1 MIHISKPQIILGL
14 IFVLA
19 FVLRIYGLNWDQGFH
34 LHPDE
39 RFLTMLATDISLP
52 HSLKLF

>member
-1 MIHISKPQIILGL
+1 MTHITKHQIILGL

-34 LHPDE
+34 LHPE
-39 RFLTMLATDISLP
+39 RFLTMLVLILVYLAV
-52 HSLKLF
+52 